1 METKRLRTI
10 QHPPRL
16 ERLLEVLISRAK
28 LVPDDSYPI
37 RDPKVL
43 PTVLRRIALQS
54 AKEGRVWTC
63 WAYGGQHWLFAAEM
77 SLDAS
82 RERGTPVLRLRH
94 YDDRGELTEAACWMV
109 NPEGQWG
116 RCSD

>member
-1 METKRLRTI
+1 MDTKRLRTI

-37 RDPKVL
+37 RDPTVL

-63 WAYGGQHWLFAAEM
+63 WAYGGQHWLFTAEM